1 MHVGGVHL
9 VHHHAHQDA
18 EDQRVDAEQ
27 AAAATTN
34 QRSPCPLSTNHS
46 SPVGPPPAD
55 LLREQHTHEVA
66 GPLHQP
72 QQEQVQEGVSAHVGH
87 IDHDLVQKIFDYLFK
102 IYFQSF

>member
-1 MHVGGVHL
+1 MGGVHL

-55 LLREQHTHEVA
+55 LLREQHPHEVA

-72 QQEQVQEGVSAHVGH
+72 QQEQVQEGVAAHVGH
-87 IDHDLVQKIFDYLFK
+87 VDHDLVQKCL
-102 IYFQSF
+102 IYNS